1 MNGSEEKFIAIR
13 PNFHNFK
20 IIDYAACYSAHEHAA
35 SYNEL
40 LYVLNGKVT
49 LHLHPALKF
58 KAVPGDFLIVPAGVM
73 HRDEFAVDK
82 GLRILMVQ
90 FNWDI
95 PEYFETVD
103 NRGLANLSYAVRTE
117 IRRRMEFTL
126 EQLQGSECD
135 AYERDNVALQLHGI
149 LMLFYRDIVRNH
161 TETPPSRRGAAGA
174 LKQVKLFMENN
185 YAAPINLRQAAE
197 RIGVSPVHLSR
208 MFHREYGIGFNRHLM
223 SLRLAAARQ
232 LLIESRLQIAEIAA
246 RCGFGSCSYFIK
258 QFRSHFGTT
267 PKSYAARQ

>member
-20 IIDYAACYSAHEHAA
+20 VIDYAACYSAHEHAA

-58 KAVPGDFLIVPAGVM
+58 KAMPGDFLIIPAGVM

-82 GLRILMVQ
+82 GLRVLMMQ
-90 FNWDI
+90 FNWDL

-126 EQLQGSECD
+126 EQLKSSEGD
-135 AYERDNVALQLHGI
+135 ADELDNAGLQLHGI
-149 LMLFYRDIVRNH
+149 LLLLYRDIMRNH
-161 TETPPSRRGAAGA
+161 AGTPPPRRAGAGA
-174 LKQVKLFMENN
+174 LDQVKRFMENN

-208 MFHREYGIGFNRHLM
+208 MFHRECGIGFNRHLL
-223 SLRLAAARQ
+223 SLRLAAAKQ
-232 LLIESRLQIAEIAA
+232 LLLESRLQIAEIAA

-267 PKSYAARQ
+267 PKNYANRQ